1 MGRTAHAIRTMDLPT
16 LFSFFGLPVE
26 EGLLESAREQVASR
40 FAEEVQEILRL
51 CTRLRERER
60 HQLFREA
67 LRLAY
72 ESALRGRVPAAGSP
86 PRESSPRSR
95 ALTVRGERER

>member
-1 MGRTAHAIRTMDLPT
+1 MGRAAQAIRTKDLPD

-26 EGLLESAREQVASR
+26 GDLLESAREQVASR
-40 FAEEVQEILRL
+40 FAEEVREILRL

-72 ESALRGRVPAAGSP
+72 ESALRAQRPAARPG
-86 PRESSPRSR
+86 PRESSARRP
-95 ALTVRGERER
+95 ALTARGEHDR

>member
-1 MGRTAHAIRTMDLPT
+1 MGRAAHAIRTKDLPG

-26 EGLLESAREQVASR
+26 GDLLESAREQVASR
-40 FAEEVQEILRL
+40 FAEEVREILRL
-51 CTRLRERER
+51 CGRMRERER

-72 ESALRGRVPAAGSP
+72 ESALRGRRPAAGP
-86 PRESSPRSR
+86 VPRESSSR
-95 ALTVRGERER
+95 GPALTARGERER

>member
-1 MGRTAHAIRTMDLPT
+1 MGRASHVIRTRDLPT

-26 EGLLESAREQVASR
+26 PEVVESRRNEIATRFEAEVRE
-40 FAEEVQEILRL
+40 IGRL

-60 HQLFREA
+60 FQLFRGA

-72 ESALRGRVPAAGSP
+72 ESALHRGASPGREPGRPAG
-86 PRESSPRSR
+86 R
-95 ALTVRGERER
+95 

>member
-1 MGRTAHAIRTMDLPT
+1 MGRASHAIRTRDLPT

-26 EGLLESAREQVASR
+26 PEVVEARRTEITAR
-40 FAEEVQEILRL
+40 FEAEVREIGRL

-60 HQLFREA
+60 FQLFRGA

-72 ESALRGRVPAAGSP
+72 ESALHRGGLAGRGSVPSTG
-86 PRESSPRSR
+86 R
-95 ALTVRGERER
+95 